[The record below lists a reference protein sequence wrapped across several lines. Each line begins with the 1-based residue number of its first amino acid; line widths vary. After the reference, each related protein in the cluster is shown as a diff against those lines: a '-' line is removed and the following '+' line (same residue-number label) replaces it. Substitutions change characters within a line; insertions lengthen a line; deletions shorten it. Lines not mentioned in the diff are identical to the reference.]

1 MSITPGR
8 YALEHILIIMIT
20 KIGKKSEMVIPAF
33 GSLQIVFGDYDG
45 RCDST
50 LKSFYRLS
58 LFLGLM

>member
-1 MSITPGR
+1 
-8 YALEHILIIMIT
+8 
-20 KIGKKSEMVIPAF
+20 MVMPAF
-33 GSLQIVFGDYDG
+33 GFLQIVFADYDG